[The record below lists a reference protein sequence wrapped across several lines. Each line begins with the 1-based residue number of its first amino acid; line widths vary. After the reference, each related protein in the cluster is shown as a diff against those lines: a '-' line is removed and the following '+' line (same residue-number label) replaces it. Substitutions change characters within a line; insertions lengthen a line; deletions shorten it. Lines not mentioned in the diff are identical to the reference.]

1 MRPPNGEVQIVLML
15 NHIAGRLQRVPKT
28 QMRRISGQDGSGGRR
43 RGTIKHRAART
54 GAAIRK
60 YGRGQNLEEFREA
73 GNIVGR
79 HGAAD
84 DRLILDPQSGRA
96 RRRRDIG
103 RGWAGPP
110 SKSGRLMMTLLKPAW
125 ATAAIS
131 SAASWGATAKSAE
144 SALIGT
150 DTLISLGAIVQTA
163 QSINPVVTS
172 GELRD
177 TRDCMP
183 NRGKNH
189 GIAPPG
195 DRI

>member
-1 MRPPNGEVQIVLML
+1 ML

-103 RGWAGPP
+103 RGRLGRTAFEIGAVDDDALEARLGD
-110 SKSGRLMMTLLKPAW
+110 SRHILSGQLGCHRKIGGKCVDRNGHEDLLRRDD
-125 ATAAIS
+125 S
-131 SAASWGATAKSAE
+131 NCASNLPRW
-144 SALIGT
+144 
-150 DTLISLGAIVQTA
+150 
-163 QSINPVVTS
+163 
-172 GELRD
+172 
-177 TRDCMP
+177 
-183 NRGKNH
+183 
-189 GIAPPG
+189 
-195 DRI
+195 